1 MRTKTYLLLQAVMF
15 VLLAVI
21 AASAVCAAKVTIN
34 EAEFRDKVYA
44 CWLGK
49 SIGGTLGMPLE
60 GSRSMHDLSFFDPIP
75 EKQLPNDDLD
85 LQLLWLKALQE
96 RGTDMNARILGEY
109 WLKYVPVDWNE
120 YGIGKMNMKRGILPP
135 VSGQYANNKWRDSNG
150 AWIRS
155 EIWACVA
162 PGCPS
167 LAARYAYEDASVDHG
182 GAEGTFAE
190 VFTATVESAAFVE
203 SDVDK
208 LLDIGLS
215 YIPKNC
221 ETALCIRT
229 ARDAKN
235 RGLDLVSAREL
246 MLKTGKTD
254 WFMAPRNVAYVVL
267 GWLYGEGDFG
277 KSICAAVNCGDDTD
291 CTGATLGSILGI
303 IHGSKFIP
311 DNWRKPVGESITNV
325 AISGSNPPANLK
337 DLTDQT
343 VAMAKRVLAD
353 NKAPVI
359 INDNPTGR
367 NVKQRLKLTDSK
379 VTRELWSRTPYQLIY
394 KLGSVRVTLDTLGD
408 PEIKPDTPLKF
419 NLILENSG
427 NKPAD
432 ITANWRM
439 DSTVKVTPLT
449 VSTSVPP
456 KSRIVKT
463 YKLQLVPGNE
473 GGMTHGTLDIAV
485 NGSPAVSIPISLVRS
500 TSVSAN
506 DLALAKRGAKAT
518 SDSELDR
525 EPGCT
530 AKAIDG
536 IINSN
541 EFESNRWHSTIAT
554 PHPHWITVELP
565 AVKSIRKCILHFA
578 DPAGHPEDFY
588 CEVSR
593 DGTNWQRVA
602 EENGY
607 TDRYRYEKNI
617 GPVECRFFRLTI
629 TKSANP
635 AYANAAQIAEIE
647 LLKG

>member
-1 MRTKTYLLLQAVMF
+1 MQSAMYVWLAVM
-15 VLLAVI
+15 
-21 AASAVCAAKVTIN
+21 AASTVCAAKVTIN

-49 SIGGTLGMPLE
+49 SIGGTLGMPVE
-60 GSRSMHDLSFFDPIP
+60 GSRSMHTLTFFDPIP

-96 RGTDMNARILGEY
+96 RGTDINARILGEY

-203 SDVDK
+203 SDIDK

-229 ARDAKN
+229 ARDAKKQ
-235 RGLDLVSAREL
+235 GLDLVSAHEL
-246 MLKTGKTD
+246 LLKTGKTD

-277 KSICAAVNCGDDTD
+277 KSICTAVNFGDDTD

-325 AISGSNPPANLK
+325 AISGSNPPGDLK

-343 VAMAKRVLAD
+343 VAMAKQVLSN
-353 NKAPVI
+353 NKASVM
-359 INDNPTGR
+359 INDGPTDR
-367 NVKQRLKLTDSK
+367 NAGQRLKLTDSK
-379 VTRELWSRTPYQLIY
+379 VTKELWNRTPYQLIY
-394 KLGSVRVTLDTLGD
+394 KLRNMRFTLDIHGD
-408 PEIKPDTPLKF
+408 PEIKPDTPLHF
-419 NLILENSG
+419 DLILENSG

-432 ITANWRM
+432 VTANWRM
-439 DSTVKVTPLT
+439 DSTVIVTPLT
-449 VSTSVPP
+449 LTANIPS
-456 KSRIVKT
+456 KSRMVKT

-473 GGMTHGTLDIAV
+473 KGMTHGTLDITL
-485 NGSPAVSIPISLVRS
+485 NGSPAASIPVSLVHP
-500 TSVSAN
+500 TSVSVD

-525 EPGCT
+525 ESGCT

-541 EFESNRWHSTIAT
+541 EFEANRWHSSITT
-554 PHPHWITVELP
+554 PHPHWIAVELP
-565 AVKSIRKCILHFA
+565 VVKSIRKCIIHFA
-578 DPAGHPEDFY
+578 DPEGHPVDFH
-588 CEVSR
+588 CEISQ
-593 DGTNWQRVA
+593 DGNAWKTVA
-602 EENGY
+602 EEIGY
-607 TDRYRYEKNI
+607 TDRNRYEKNI
-617 GPVECRFFRLTI
+617 DPIECKIFKLTI

-635 AYANAAQIAEIE
+635 SYPNAAQIAEIE
-647 LLKG
+647 LLP